1 MGKRP
6 VVSQKEMKQQ
16 TKSRFQN
23 LPEVKRKKEEERKR
37 LEAQERKERIAAYN
51 KECKAKSRA

>member
-1 MGKRP
+1 MERLAMGKRP

-37 LEAQERKERIAAYN
+37 LEA
-51 KECKAKSRA
+51 